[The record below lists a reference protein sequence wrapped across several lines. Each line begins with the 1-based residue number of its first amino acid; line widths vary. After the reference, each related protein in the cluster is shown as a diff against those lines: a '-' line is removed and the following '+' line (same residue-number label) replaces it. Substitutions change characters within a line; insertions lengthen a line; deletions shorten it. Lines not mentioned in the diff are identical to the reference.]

1 MIFIIFLIFVAI
13 FIILLTVDLF
23 LPFNIIRW
31 LLMRVNFTTFK
42 VNENINNEFYDG
54 KSLEFLEEIHT
65 KYKNLEKD
73 DQTLE
78 SLIINLSTEYSEL
91 YLRLLLNSFKAQNSK
106 FSNENSIGFVAL
118 FIALS
123 GLFVSIHAI
132 YWSVLPMIFAIV
144 YIFVRPLSPKVKKLS
159 EAIFL
164 IEEALKLKTIK

>member
-1 MIFIIFLIFVAI
+1 MILIIFLIFVAI
-13 FIILLTVDLF
+13 FIILLTVNLF

-31 LLMRVNFTTFK
+31 LLMRFNFTTFK

-65 KYKNLEKD
+65 KCKNLEKD

-132 YWSVLPMIFAIV
+132 YWSVLPMFFAIV